1 MGQDDS
7 FKKIIIGW
15 LFNEERKRELIKKI
29 NDYINIPM
37 LSEKTEEKIFTAI
50 WDAVEDVLKDA
61 IMKD

>member
-1 MGQDDS
+1 MADDS
-7 FKKIIIGW
+7 FKKIVVGY

-29 NDYINIPM
+29 NEDINIPM

-50 WDAVEDVLKDA
+50 WEAVEDTLKEA

>member
-1 MGQDDS
+1 MADDS
-7 FKKIIIGW
+7 FKKIVVGY

-29 NDYINIPM
+29 NDDINIPM

-50 WDAVEDVLKDA
+50 WEAVEDTLKEA

>member
-1 MGQDDS
+1 MADDS
-7 FKKIIIGW
+7 FKKIIIGY
-15 LFNEERKRELIKKI
+15 LFNEERKKELIKKI
-29 NDYINIPM
+29 NDDINIPM

>member
-1 MGQDDS
+1 MADDS
-7 FKKIIIGW
+7 FKKIIVGY

-29 NDYINIPM
+29 NDDINIPL

-50 WDAVEDVLKDA
+50 WDAVEDVLKEA